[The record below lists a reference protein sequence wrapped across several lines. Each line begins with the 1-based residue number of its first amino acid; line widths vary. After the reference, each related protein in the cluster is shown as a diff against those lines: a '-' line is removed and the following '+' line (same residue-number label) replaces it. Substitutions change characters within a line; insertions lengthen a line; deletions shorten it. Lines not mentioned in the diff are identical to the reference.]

1 MSRNLNSFTCSGP
14 SWRAAVGSGWIFV
27 VLSWLASKFSW
38 RFSNEYFSS
47 HSYPELKD
55 TFGKFKESDIIQWF
69 SAKIFT
75 HDLNESPVTIL
86 SEGLFL
92 FHFILC
98 LSSNAKL
105 FLNTLLNLK
114 LYLCFHIIGF
124 SLSCKGVVLC
134 SICKQELCSCV
145 VLKKT

>member
-1 MSRNLNSFTCSGP
+1 MRRNLNSFTCSGP

-27 VLSWLASKFSW
+27 VLSRLASKFSW
-38 RFSNEYFSS
+38 RFSNEFFSS
-47 HSYPELKD
+47 HFYSELKD
-55 TFGKFKESDIIQWF
+55 TFGKFKVSDIIQWF
-69 SAKIFT
+69 SAKIFIQ
-75 HDLNESPVTIL
+75 DLNESPFTVL

-114 LYLCFHIIGF
+114 LYMCFHIKGL
-124 SLSCKGVVLC
+124 SLSCKEC
-134 SICKQELCSCV
+134 QE
-145 VLKKT
+145 